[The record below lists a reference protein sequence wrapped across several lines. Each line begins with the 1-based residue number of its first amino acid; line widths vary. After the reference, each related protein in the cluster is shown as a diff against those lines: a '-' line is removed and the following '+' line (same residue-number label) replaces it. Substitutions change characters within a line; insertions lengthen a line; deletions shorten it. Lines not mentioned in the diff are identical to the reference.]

1 DPYREELKALVGH
14 DLGQLDALWAS
25 RPEEKG
31 RSWRPETTVVVAGQ
45 VLAMRKRGDS
55 QAFVLIEDGRGRLEC
70 AFFAE
75 EYFANASLLT
85 RDRIL
90 VIEGGLR
97 EDEFSGGFS
106 LRARRCWDFAQVCP
120 QHAQGLSLKLDLNNP
135 YLAGVSIEQPV
146 YMGGKIHSAYR
157 MARIGDEL
165 AALNVCLTEEEVIVE
180 TDRAYW
186 TYVQTLELRKSA
198 GAYKAVVEEFLRTV
212 SNAVEA
218 GMKSRNDLM
227 KVQVQL
233 NRAELQLQ
241 RADNGVQLSR
251 MNLCQMVGLPL
262 DSDIVPSESFGDETA
277 PAAAGTDITA
287 RPEYTMLCKQVELK
301 RQEQRFIQSDF
312 LPSVGVR
319 GGYYY
324 TYGMKINGQ
333 PLFDNGGFSAM
344 IAVSIPLFHWG
355 EGMNKVRAA
364 KAETAMAELQRDEM
378 AEKMELEAQ
387 QALNAV
393 NEYILE
399 VRLTESALSQAEE
412 NMQTSGNFYEAGMEP
427 ISDYLEAQAIWQ
439 NASAE
444 YIAAR
449 AKLAIS
455 RSEYMKA
462 AGLL

>member
-1 DPYREELKALVGH
+1 
-14 DLGQLDALWAS
+14 
-25 RPEEKG
+25 
-31 RSWRPETTVVVAGQ
+31 
-45 VLAMRKRGDS
+45 M
-55 QAFVLIEDGRGRLEC
+55 
-70 AFFAE
+70 
-75 EYFANASLLT
+75 
-85 RDRIL
+85 
-90 VIEGGLR
+90 
-97 EDEFSGGFS
+97 
-106 LRARRCWDFAQVCP
+106 
-120 QHAQGLSLKLDLNNP
+120 
-135 YLAGVSIEQPV
+135 
-146 YMGGKIHSAYR
+146 
-157 MARIGDEL
+157 
-165 AALNVCLTEEEVIVE
+165 
-180 TDRAYW
+180 
-186 TYVQTLELRKSA
+186 
-198 GAYKAVVEEFLRTV
+198 

-319 GGYYY
+319 GGYNY
-324 TYGMKINGQ
+324 TYGMKINGR
-333 PLFDNGGFSAM
+333 PLFDNGGFSAI

>member
-1 DPYREELKALVGH
+1 
-14 DLGQLDALWAS
+14 
-25 RPEEKG
+25 
-31 RSWRPETTVVVAGQ
+31 
-45 VLAMRKRGDS
+45 M
-55 QAFVLIEDGRGRLEC
+55 
-70 AFFAE
+70 
-75 EYFANASLLT
+75 
-85 RDRIL
+85 
-90 VIEGGLR
+90 
-97 EDEFSGGFS
+97 
-106 LRARRCWDFAQVCP
+106 
-120 QHAQGLSLKLDLNNP
+120 
-135 YLAGVSIEQPV
+135 SIEQPV
-146 YMGGKIHSAYR
+146 YMGGKVHSAYR

-241 RADNGVQLSR
+241 RADNGVRLSR